1 MCVCV
6 CVCSKRGGN
15 GKIDEIDFWLV
26 LLKKLHLRAEYSGI
40 EGGIL
45 IKRNLKNFSGEYQG
59 KDGRKIL
66 KMTLEEQFVKI

>member
-1 MCVCV
+1 
-6 CVCSKRGGN
+6 VCSKRGGN

-40 EGGIL
+40 EGWIIL
-45 IKRNLKNFSGEYQG
+45 KRKENVSVEYQG

>member
-1 MCVCV
+1 VCR
-6 CVCSKRGGN
+6 KRGGN

-40 EGGIL
+40 EGGDT
-45 IKRNLKNFSGEYQG
+45 IKKELREYQG